1 MNTDQK
7 PTSGDDKRAH
17 LAMIQG
23 VINRM
28 GGNLFFLKGWAVTL
42 IAALF
47 AATISFD
54 GNWYLRGTVA
64 AAIIFFW
71 GFDAYFLSLER
82 CFRDLYDVVRKKNEA
97 DVDFSMN
104 CSEFKKFAKNT
115 WLGSFLSPTLL
126 WFYAPLMA
134 AMLVVVFLTNH

>member
-1 MNTDQK
+1 MNTEPK

-28 GGNLFFLKGWAVTL
+28 GGNLFFLKGWAITL

-47 AATISFD
+47 AATISFNTNLCLQLTLA
-54 GNWYLRGTVA
+54 G
-64 AAIIFFW
+64 AIVFFW

-82 CFRDLYDVVRKKNEA
+82 CYRNLYDAVRKKNE
-97 DVDFSMN
+97 DEIDFSMD
-104 CSEFKKFAKNT
+104 FRDFRKFAKNT
-115 WLGSFLSPTLL
+115 WLGSVFSPTLL
-126 WFYAPLMA
+126 WFYVPLA
-134 AMLVVVFLTNH
+134 IAMLVVVFLTNQ